1 MIYVMHFYTKKLKTR
16 WKKYNL
22 DKGLYET
29 IQWYLNNFIW
39 IKYR

>member
-1 MIYVMHFYTKKLKTR
+1 ME
-16 WKKYNL
+16 KKYNL

-39 IKYR
+39 IKNIDKKIF

>member
-1 MIYVMHFYTKKLKTR
+1 MIYVMHLIQKLKKLG

-29 IQWYLNNFIW
+29 IQWYLDNLYGLKI
-39 IKYR
+39 